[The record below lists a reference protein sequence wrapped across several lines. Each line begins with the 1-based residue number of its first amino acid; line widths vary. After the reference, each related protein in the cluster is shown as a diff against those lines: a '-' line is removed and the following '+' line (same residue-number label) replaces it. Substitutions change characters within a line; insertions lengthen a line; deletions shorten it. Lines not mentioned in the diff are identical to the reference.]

1 MTRAATVAGS
11 AQTGRSTNVSLR
23 TLSEHL
29 GLSMASISRVLN
41 GSPAAQAIP
50 KATQTRILAA
60 AREFNY
66 RPNQLARSLRSGQST
81 SVGVLIPEIS
91 EGYAAAVL
99 AGIEET
105 LSAAGYAMMMITHH
119 HRAEVL
125 ERSER
130 LFAER
135 AVDAVI
141 AVDTALPLFGPIPT
155 VTVSCPDEHPYVTNI
170 VLDNDRAAQIA
181 LEHLYGLGHR
191 RIAVIKGQP
200 FSSETEVRWK
210 AIERVA
216 GSLGVRLTPD
226 LVAQMEEDLPTSEP
240 GYRATRRLL
249 EKGGD
254 FSAIFA
260 FNDVSAIGAI
270 NALLDAGRSVPEDVS
285 VLGFDD
291 IALASIHRPTL
302 TTVRQPLHHM
312 GALAAHAVLA
322 TLNTDPQSRHARQ
335 IITVAPE
342 LVVRSSTRAPGK
354 VESRKP

>member
-1 MTRAATVAGS
+1 MTRPVPEIASTS
-11 AQTGRSTNVSLR
+11 IGRNTTVSLR

-125 ERSER
+125 ERSQR

-155 VTVSCPDEHPYVTNI
+155 VTVSCPDAHPHVTNI
-170 VLDNDRAAQIA
+170 VLDNDQAAEMA
-181 LEHLYGLGHR
+181 LQHLYALGHR
-191 RIAVIKGQP
+191 RIAVIKGQT

-216 GSLGVRLTPD
+216 ASLKLSLTPD
-226 LVAQMEEDLPTSEP
+226 LVTQMEEDLPTIEP
-240 GYRATRRLL
+240 GYRAARRLL
-249 EKGGD
+249 AQAGD
-254 FSAIFA
+254 FSAIVA

-270 NALLDAGRSVPEDVS
+270 SAVLDAGKSVPEDVS
-285 VLGFDD
+285 VAGFDD
-291 IALASIHRPTL
+291 IALASIHRPAL

-312 GALAAHAVLA
+312 GVLAADAVLE
-322 TLNTDPQSRHARQ
+322 TLNVESASRLSGKQ
-335 IITVAPE
+335 IAVAPE
-342 LVVRSSTRAPGK
+342 LVVRASTQARWTRENA
-354 VESRKP
+354 

>member
-1 MTRAATVAGS
+1 MIRPATDAGPAAS
-11 AQTGRSTNVSLR
+11 GRSTTVSLR

-105 LSAAGYAMMMITHH
+105 LSAAGYAMMMITDH

-125 ERSER
+125 ARSER

-155 VTVSCPDEHPYVTNI
+155 VTVSCPDAHPYVTNI
-170 VLDNDRAAQIA
+170 VLDNDKAAKMA
-181 LEHLYGLGHR
+181 LDHLYAFGHR
-191 RIAVIKGQP
+191 RIAIIKGQP

-210 AIERVA
+210 AIERVVT
-216 GSLGVRLTPD
+216 SLGLSLTPD

-240 GYRATRRLL
+240 GYRAAHRLL
-249 EKGGD
+249 QQGGE
-254 FSAIFA
+254 FTAIFA
-260 FNDVSAIGAI
+260 FNDMSAIGAI
-270 NALLDAGRSVPEDVS
+270 NALLDAGLSVPEDVS

-312 GALAAHAVLA
+312 GVLAANAVLA
-322 TLNTDPQSRHARQ
+322 TLTGNTETRLSARQ
-335 IITVAPE
+335 IMVAPE
-342 LVVRSSTRAPGK
+342 LVVRSSTMARTGA
-354 VESRKP
+354 ESGPA

>member
-1 MTRAATVAGS
+1 MTRAVPESGGAPGS
-11 AQTGRSTNVSLR
+11 RNSAVSLR

-105 LSAAGYAMMMITHH
+105 LSSAGYAMMMITHH

-125 ERSER
+125 ERSQR

-155 VTVSCPDEHPYVTNI
+155 VTVSCPDAHPYVTNI
-170 VLDNDRAAQIA
+170 VLDNDKAAEIA
-181 LEHLYGLGHR
+181 LQHLHALGHR
-191 RIAVIKGQP
+191 RIGIIKGQP
-200 FSSETEVRWK
+200 FSSETEVRWQ

-216 GSLGVRLTPD
+216 LSLDLLLTPD
-226 LVAQMEEDLPTSEP
+226 LVAQMEEDSPTSEP
-240 GYRATRRLL
+240 GYRAARRLL
-249 EKGGD
+249 EQGGD
-254 FSAIFA
+254 FTAIFA

-270 NALLDAGRSVPEDVS
+270 NALLDAGRSVPDDVS

-312 GALAAHAVLA
+312 GVLAANAVLE
-322 TLNTDPQSRHARQ
+322 TLNAEPRSRLSGRQ
-335 IITVAPE
+335 IMVAPE
-342 LVVRSSTRAPGK
+342 LVVRASTRA
-354 VESRKP
+354 RWLQDNA

>member
-1 MTRAATVAGS
+1 MTRPVVDAVRPAAVRT
-11 AQTGRSTNVSLR
+11 TTVSLR

-41 GSPAAQAIP
+41 ASPAAQAIP
-50 KATQTRILAA
+50 KATQSRILEA

-91 EGYAAAVL
+91 EGYSASVL

-105 LSAAGYAMMMITHH
+105 LSAAGYAIMMITHH
-119 HRAEVL
+119 HRPEVL

-130 LFAER
+130 QFVER

-141 AVDTALPLFGPIPT
+141 AVDTALPIFGPIPT
-155 VTVSCPDEHPYVTNI
+155 VTVSCPDEHPFVTNI
-170 VLDNDRAAQIA
+170 VLDNCRAAQIA
-181 LEHLYGLGHR
+181 VEHLYALGHR

-200 FSSETEVRWK
+200 FSSETEVRWR
-210 AIERVA
+210 AIEQA
-216 GSLGVRLTPD
+216 AASLGLLLPPD
-226 LVAQMEEDLPTSEP
+226 QVEQMEEDLPTSEP

-249 EKGGD
+249 EKGSD
-254 FSAIFA
+254 FTAVVA
-260 FNDVSAIGAI
+260 FNDMSAIGAVH
-270 NALLDAGRSVPEDVS
+270 ALTDAGRMIPDDVS

-291 IALASIHRPTL
+291 IALASLYRPTL

-312 GALAAHAVLA
+312 GVLAAQAVLA
-322 TLNTDPQSRHARQ
+322 TLNSANEDRASGRQ
-335 IITVAPE
+335 IMVAPE
-342 LVVRSSTRAPGK
+342 LVVRSSSSRPG
-354 VESRKP
+354 V

>member
-1 MTRAATVAGS
+1 MTRPATDVAAAQNGRGS
-11 AQTGRSTNVSLR
+11 TVSLR

-50 KATQTRILAA
+50 KATQTRILTA

-105 LSAAGYAMMMITHH
+105 LSSAGYAMMMITHH
-119 HRAEVL
+119 HRTEVL
-125 ERSER
+125 ERSQR

-141 AVDTALPLFGPIPT
+141 AVDTALPDFGPIPT
-155 VTVSCPDEHPYVTNI
+155 VTVSCPDAHPYVTNI
-170 VLDNDRAAQIA
+170 VLDNDGAAELA
-181 LEHLYGLGHR
+181 LQHLYALGHR
-191 RIAVIKGQP
+191 RIAIIKGQP

-216 GSLGVRLTPD
+216 ASLNLPLTPD
-226 LVAQMEEDLPTSEP
+226 LVSQMEEDLPTSEP
-240 GYRATRRLL
+240 GYHAACRLL
-249 EKGGD
+249 AQGGD
-254 FSAIFA
+254 FSAVFA

-270 NALLDAGRSVPEDVS
+270 SALLDAGKSVPDDVS

-312 GALAAHAVLA
+312 GVLAANAVLD
-322 TLNTDPQSRHARQ
+322 TLNAEPAARLAGKQ
-335 IITVAPE
+335 IAVAPE
-342 LVVRSSTRAPGK
+342 LVVRASTRARWTRGNP
-354 VESRKP
+354 E

>member
-1 MTRAATVAGS
+1 M
-11 AQTGRSTNVSLR
+11 
-23 TLSEHL
+23 SEHL

-50 KATQTRILAA
+50 KATQARILEA

-155 VTVSCPDEHPYVTNI
+155 VTVSCPDAHPYVTNI
-170 VLDNDRAAQIA
+170 VLDNDRAAEIA
-181 LEHLYGLGHR
+181 LQHLHALGHR
-191 RIAVIKGQP
+191 RIAIIKGQP
-200 FSSETEVRWK
+200 FSSETEVRWR

-216 GSLGVRLTPD
+216 ASLGLPLTPG
-226 LVAQMEEDLPTSEP
+226 LVAQMEEDLPSSEP
-240 GYRATRRLL
+240 GYRAACRLL
-249 EKGGD
+249 KQGGD
-254 FSAIFA
+254 FSALFA

-270 NALLDAGRSVPEDVS
+270 AALLDAGRSVPEDVS

-291 IALASIHRPTL
+291 IALASIHRPAL

-312 GALAAHAVLA
+312 GVLAANAVLEMVNA
-322 TLNTDPQSRHARQ
+322 GPDSKLSAQQ
-335 IITVAPE
+335 IVVAPE
-342 LVVRSSTRAPGK
+342 LVIRSSTRACHGA
-354 VESRKP
+354 ESSPA